1 MTGKTNGT
9 SSRLRKSFKYTA
21 ADVGGMGR
29 VIAVGKDCTCRTYSC
44 AFDDSNGFKVFAD
57 TRYFIEVAGK
67 EVYVNASTLTEL
79 LAKHQ
84 SGGIGAAVAFLEQ
97 LDSIDS

>member
-1 MTGKTNGT
+1 M
-9 SSRLRKSFKYTA
+9 RKKYRYTA

-29 VIAVGKDCTCRTYSC
+29 VIAVGKDCTYRTYSC
-44 AFDDSNGFKVFAD
+44 VFDDSNGFKVFAD

-79 LAKHQ
+79 LAKHK
-84 SGGIGAAVAFLEQ
+84 SGGIDAAVAFLEQ
-97 LDSIDS
+97 QDSIDS